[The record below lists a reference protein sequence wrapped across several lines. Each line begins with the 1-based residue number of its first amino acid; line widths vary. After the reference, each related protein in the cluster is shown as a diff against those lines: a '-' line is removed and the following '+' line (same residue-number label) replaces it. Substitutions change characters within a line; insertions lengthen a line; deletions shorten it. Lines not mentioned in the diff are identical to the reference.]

1 MAWKRLESGLE
12 VARESGLEA
21 PRETGLEAARKLLG
35 DG

>member
-1 MAWKRLESGLE
+1 VAWKRLESGLE